1 MFLGRCETRGCEI
14 TLTKY
19 CIYWQEHA
27 CFQLYN
33 NSSLSLSG
41 YFAMAL
47 EAGEL

>member
-14 TLTKY
+14 TLSPN
-19 CIYWQEHA
+19 IYWQEHA